1 MVGDFEID
9 RRRLAVPVHIDA
21 VAQVAHA
28 EFRDERRFAGDHDF
42 VGHGKIGDGRDQR
55 AQPEAGAVHQ
65 IRGLCFAGARG
76 GREFVECGRP
86 ADYLRIFRCDRI
98 VSQARRASLMSGNAA
113 RSVRIDKNVPDQSVA
128 FIGIVDRLAV
138 HGERVAYAD
147 ADRHHGETVQS
158 DARAEQACV
167 HRQRIDIVVNAGRQA
182 GRLANHRRK
191 FHRLRPVQE
200 RCERRHRIVRDMS
213 AQ

>member
-1 MVGDFEID
+1 MPI
-9 RRRLAVPVHIDA
+9 HIDA
-21 VAQVAHA
+21 VTQVVYA
-28 EFRDERRFAGDHDF
+28 EFRNERRFASDHDF
-42 VGHGKIGDGRDQR
+42 VGHGKIGDGRDQCT
-55 AQPEAGAVHQ
+55 QTETGAVHQ
-65 IRGLCFAGARG
+65 IRGLRFAGARC
-76 GREFVECGRP
+76 GREFVERRRMS
-86 ADYLRIFRCDRI
+86 DHFRIFRCDRI
-98 VSQARRASLMSGNAA
+98 VSQACRASLMSGNAA
-113 RSVRIDKNVPDQSVA
+113 RPVRIDKNVPDQSVA

-138 HGERVAYAD
+138 HGERVADAD

-158 DARAEQACV
+158 DARAEHARV